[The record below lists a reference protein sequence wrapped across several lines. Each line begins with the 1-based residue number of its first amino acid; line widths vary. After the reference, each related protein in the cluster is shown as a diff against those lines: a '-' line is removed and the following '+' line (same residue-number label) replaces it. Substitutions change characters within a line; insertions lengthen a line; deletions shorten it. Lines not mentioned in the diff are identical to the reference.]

1 MKSVSYQ
8 KPEKK
13 FSIEKKRNGLC
24 NVILIDNIQE
34 NTVIDHITNE
44 ETIQYEYDFYN
55 ETIQYRN
62 NLEDSISKNF
72 NDWIQWAKNKQKE
85 RESKKSNYE
94 IIQDLKN
101 NQLDMVEINV
111 DQETRLTMMELGIKE
126 SDI

>member
-8 KPEKK
+8 KPEKM
-13 FSIEKKRNGLC
+13 FNIEKKRNGLC
-24 NVILIDNIQE
+24 NIMLIDNIKE
-34 NTVIDHITNE
+34 NTVIDHKTNE

-72 NDWIQWAKNKQKE
+72 NDWIKWAKNKQKE
-85 RESKKSNYE
+85 RESKKTNYE
-94 IIQDLKN
+94 IIQDLKV
-101 NQLDMVEINV
+101 NQIDIVEINI

>member
-8 KPEKK
+8 KPEKM
-13 FSIEKKRNGLC
+13 FNIEKKRNGLC
-24 NVILIDNIQE
+24 NIMLIDNIKE
-34 NTVIDHITNE
+34 NTVIDHKTNE

-85 RESKKSNYE
+85 RESKKSSYE

-111 DQETRLTMMELGIKE
+111 DQETRLTMMELAIKE